1 MRTIVCRKCG
11 AVIDAALGECPNC
24 GAVYYIL
31 PEDEKP
37 EGVAPERKDLGSEL
51 ASASKDDIFATGVW
65 RTFEDPDATRPFS
78 PAPENPEGERPPI
91 TRARYQTQP
100 QPQARRTPPRREAP
114 SGAGG
119 RKNSPPH
126 GKNGMSVEKKR
137 MLVAAIA
144 LLAVLTL
151 VISIMSGAFD
161 FNKNEKLL
169 MDNVVGM
176 DVTTATGVLEN
187 MGLEVIT
194 MTEHSEQAVGTVLKQ
209 SLKEGKVI
217 KPGDKV
223 TLTVS
228 SGPDENTSQDIEYL
242 PVPSLEGKVYDQALY
257 EVTNLGLVLT
267 RGEEKYSDKA
277 EGTIL
282 SQSPAAG
289 TELRKGDII
298 TVVVSIGPEPAPTWN
313 IAVTAGAG
321 GTVSPKGM
329 VSVDENGDV
338 TFTITPDSGYEVG
351 EVKVDGKSVGQV
363 TTYTFENVTED
374 HSLYVVFRVK
384 TETPSPTP
392 SQTPETSVPS
402 TETPEAPVE

>member
-11 AVIDAALGECPNC
+11 AVIDASLGECPNC

-37 EGVAPERKDLGSEL
+37 ATGGAVPGREDLGSEL

-65 RTFEDPDATRPFS
+65 RTFEDPDSTRPFS
-78 PAPENPEGERPPI
+78 PAPDSPEGERPPV
-91 TRARYQTQP
+91 TRVQYRTQSPQQP
-100 QPQARRTPPRREAP
+100 QPRHAPPRREAP
-114 SGAGG
+114 SGGNGG
-119 RKNSPPH
+119 RRSAPPPK
-126 GKNGMSVEKKR
+126 KNGMSVGKKR
-137 MLVAAIA
+137 MLVAAIG

-151 VISIMSGAFD
+151 VITIMSGAFD
-161 FNKNEKLL
+161 FNKNEKVL
-169 MDNVVGM
+169 MENVVGM
-176 DVTTATGVLEN
+176 DVNAATTVLEN
-187 MGLEVIT
+187 FGLEITT
-194 MTEHSEQAVGTVLKQ
+194 MTEHSEKAEGTVLRQ

-217 KPGDKV
+217 KKGDKV

-228 SGPDENTSQDIEYL
+228 SGPDENTAKDVEYL
-242 PVPSLEGKVYDQALY
+242 KVPSLEGKLFDQALY
-257 EVTNLGLVLT
+257 EVTNSGLVLT

-289 TELRKGDII
+289 SEIRKGDII

-329 VSVDENGDV
+329 VSVDENGEI
-338 TFTITPDSGYEVG
+338 TFTITPDAGYEVG
-351 EVKVDGKSVGQV
+351 EVKVDGASVGQV
-363 TTYTFENVTED
+363 TSYTFTNVTQD

-384 TETPSPTP
+384 TETPTPTP
-392 SQTPETSVPS
+392 TPETP
-402 TETPEAPVE
+402 TEPVE